1 MKGRGIVMFLAVA
14 LGVLA
19 SMAVFTYVRGV
30 QRQQKATSNDVTVI
44 VAKQDIPAGTNLD
57 DAMNGGE
64 LVSKSVPESTLIP
77 GAVNDLTQLKG
88 RVTTSTVLAGEQ
100 VTTARL
106 QGSDAN
112 TGGLLQI
119 HDGFEALTLSLPAP
133 QAGGGYIA
141 ANDHVT
147 IYAQLTDVKILK
159 GSLAQLLK
167 GQLPS
172 SEGQSIGDWTVTLVP
187 DVRVLKVLGATSEG
201 STSSLQL
208 ALELKPEDAL
218 RVILAN
224 EEGHVWLALL
234 PPGQKGQSQDPIR
247 DSDVLSSAAG
257 PRPL

>member
-1 MKGRGIVMFLAVA
+1 MFLAVA

-57 DAMNGGE
+57 DAMSGGE
-64 LVSKSVPESTLIP
+64 LVSKSVPQSTLIP
-77 GAVNDLTQLKG
+77 GAVTDLTQLKG
-88 RVTTSTVLAGEQ
+88 RVTTAAVLAGEQ

-106 QGSDAN
+106 QGSDAH
-112 TGGLLQI
+112 TGGFLGI
-119 HDGFEALTLSLPAP
+119 HDGFEAVTLSLPAP
-133 QAGGGYIA
+133 QAGGGFIA

-147 IYAQLTDVKILK
+147 IYAQLTDIKILK
-159 GSLAQLLK
+159 GSLAQFLK
-167 GQLPS
+167 GQLPNN
-172 SEGQSIGDWTVTLVP
+172 EGQSIGDWTVTVVP
-187 DVRVLKVLGATSEG
+187 DVRVLRVLGATSEG
-201 STSSLQL
+201 STSAVQL
-208 ALELKPEDAL
+208 SLELKPEDAQ

-234 PPGQKGQSQDPIR
+234 PPGEKGQSQDPINLGH
-247 DSDVLSSAAG
+247 VLVSAG